1 MRRAGV
7 GVKDRRYVLESD
19 SILSVYHSDLNVVC
33 SYILWSLEKFRQGHD
48 PADFAHPERPKKK
61 IRG

>member
-1 MRRAGV
+1 MKEAGV
-7 GVKDRRYVLESD
+7 GVKDRRYVRTTSVNHLLEFKS
-19 SILSVYHSDLNVVC
+19 LLNF

-48 PADFAHPERPKKK
+48 PEDFAHPERPKKK